1 MDEAYDRYKPS
12 SSHLHHQGHH
22 VTSRVRQWLDTERAR
37 KTARRQK
44 RSQKIHAKDGIEGPQ
59 DETRTSSDSDSDS
72 DALARLEQILADAGL
87 DEKGL
92 LAPARS
98 RRPTHGPRKRS
109 SKYSLR
115 RKSTAASSDT
125 DYADGD
131 VLVPSADVVLD
142 NTKTLKYSNPDSAE
156 STTDLHGQ
164 AKRKEKEKAA
174 WLTFKNEIVRLAHT
188 LKLKGWRRVP
198 LEHGGE
204 ITVERLSG
212 AMTNAVY
219 VVSPPTTLTNSNI
232 DTQDSNKLNAPRR
245 TPP

>member
-1 MDEAYDRYKPS
+1 MDEAYDGYKPS
-12 SSHLHHQGHH
+12 SSRLHRQGHH
-22 VTSRVRQWLDTERAR
+22 VTSKVRQWLDTERAR
-37 KTARRQK
+37 KSARRQK
-44 RSQKIHAKDGIEGPQ
+44 RSQKIHAKDGIKGPQ
-59 DETRTSSDSDSDS
+59 DETRASSDSDE

-87 DEKGL
+87 DEKDL

-109 SKYSLR
+109 SKYNLR

-142 NTKTLKYSNPDSAE
+142 NTKTLKYSNPDTAE

-204 ITVERLSG
+204 IMVERLSG

-219 VVSPPTTLTNSNI
+219 VVSPPTTLPNSNI